1 MNNLQ
6 RLILDFIW
14 LVLNPRERSNK
25 QISDIEKGNKRIRLH
40 NLSRNLLVKKLA
52 RNSKQQNFFSQ
63 FSKRVPSYYTST
75 TIIQSLNPKF

>member
-52 RNSKQQNFFSQ
+52 RNSKEQNFFFPIQ
-63 FSKRVPSYYTST
+63 QEST
-75 TIIQSLNPKF
+75 LLLYLYNNNTKP

>member
-52 RNSKQQNFFSQ
+52 RNSKEQKFFFPIQQE
-63 FSKRVPSYYTST
+63 ST
-75 TIIQSLNPKF
+75 LLLYLYNNNTKP